1 MFFNKIYPG
10 IDEALQSHFCGK
22 AKIPIGDLH
31 LVIRGAENIGLPKKL
46 LKTIVPSIQIF
57 FTAPSNLSIPERI
70 KAAIASINLMCIEYQ
85 KQNPS
90 FKNFTASIALA
101 LIETN
106 GQAWFASIGKCQI
119 LVKSNKTIIQ
129 VYKPIEDEE
138 SQTLVDKKG
147 NFVIQNQGYSEGIG
161 HDKSLDHLTLH
172 NSLQLQKD
180 DFILLSTRNIYNFY
194 SEEEVNSL
202 FQNSKPNSALEI
214 IAEKIKDID
223 VIKGVAL
230 SMHIQ
235 EEISEVKSPMSSQE
249 IVHDNTGKKLFFRNE
264 NETKFDPSKIHRGLH
279 SEAPI
284 IKNEFKRPAPNQT
297 PPNKTTV
304 GINPMLIVL
313 FIVILAL
320 FLICLFV

>member
-46 LKTIVPSIQIF
+46 LKTLVPSIQIF

-85 KQNPS
+85 KQNPP

-101 LIETN
+101 LIEPS
-106 GQAWFASIGKCQI
+106 GKAWFASIGKCQI

-129 VYKPIEDEE
+129 VNKPIEDEE
-138 SQTLVDKKG
+138 SQTVVDKKG
-147 NFVIQNQGYSEGIG
+147 NFIIQNNGYPEGIG

-172 NSLQLQKD
+172 NPLQLQKD
-180 DFILLSTRNIYNFY
+180 DFILLITRNIYNYY
-194 SEEEVNSL
+194 SEEQTNDILLKAHPS
-202 FQNSKPNSALEI
+202 QSIDEI
-214 IAEKIKDID
+214 AQKIQDTDI
-223 VIKGVAL
+223 VKGVAL
-230 SMHIQ
+230 SVFFQDEITIQ
-235 EEISEVKSPMSSQE
+235 NQVPKIEI
-249 IVHDNTGKKLFFRNE
+249 IHDNTGKKQFFRSE
-264 NETKFDPSKIHRGLH
+264 NEKPFNRTTIQRGII
-279 SEAPI
+279 SNQPI
-284 IKNEFKRPAPNQT
+284 IANEKEESLNQEKAPKRITNKINQ
-297 PPNKTTV
+297 K
-304 GINPMLIVL
+304 LIVL

-320 FLICLFV
+320 FLICLYV